1 MQIWLDFLYSLK
13 VTITTQ
19 YSHIVRNSYGCYPK
33 IIFTYSCLLQCV
45 SSSFLFFFRTGPKE
59 KKKRRRYTLQKAG
72 ISENDLWIAAV
83 AIANDM
89 TILSCDSDFKR
100 IQEVQPNLHVTSWIK
115 PKVQIS
121 DEKVVSDV
129 QP

>member
-1 MQIWLDFLYSLK
+1 MYFAAYRSDKFAENLFAIE
-13 VTITTQ
+13 
-19 YSHIVRNSYGCYPK
+19 
-33 IIFTYSCLLQCV
+33 
-45 SSSFLFFFRTGPKE
+45 SFLKDINIYTCDDKVSKAYGELKSKILSHFGPKE